1 MTLRDISNAYRVRDG
16 YWFVPKR
23 FGYGATPVTWQG
35 WVVTLGFAGALLLAV
50 RLLPTLAE
58 KIIVSLAL
66 VGALIVI
73 SVAKTDGDWR
83 WRNGKLDR

>member
-1 MTLRDISNAYRVRDG
+1 MSMQDIFGAHRVRDG
-16 YWFVPKR
+16 YWFAPKR

-35 WVVTLGFAGALLLAV
+35 WVVTLGFAGALLLAI

-58 KIIVSLAL
+58 KIVVALAL
-66 VGALIVI
+66 VGALTVI

-83 WRNGKLDR
+83 WRSGKRDR